1 MNKGRPGDIY
11 KARGGWSPDTVT
23 ITIVLLAYLL
33 DVIVLPLG
41 VQKLSGA
48 PKRCGFSPR
57 WWRQLWGWE
66 GSRVALAGA
75 LSVEWKPGQG
85 WNSVGEQP
93 GDP

>member
-1 MNKGRPGDIY
+1 M
-11 KARGGWSPDTVT
+11 T

-48 PKRCGFSPR
+48 PKRRGFSPR
-57 WWRQLWGWE
+57 WWRQLCGWE
-66 GSRVALAGA
+66 GSRVALVGA